1 MMEEMRSSGGDVS
14 TGSIRSSDT
23 TASIPTPDRRTGEQT
38 EIDIS
43 NTDAARFLSK
53 LISLGYLHTATGSSS
68 NNNSSND
75 AEPLLPLQEPQEMTL
90 ESTKL
95 AKSKLAQRRTGA
107 HHKFTA
113 DDSNCCIVLKKK
125 TRGGQGGAAAGGTA
139 ATEIIDGCITR
150 TELVNQIKLSIDSPT
165 FGGRASISSLATHL
179 AVDEAAIES
188 SVANFAAV
196 APSLAEYVQVGND
209 VVSSHHFDSLANKVD
224 AMISAAGEGHIAIA
238 ELAMNVYDMPFD
250 VCLASLV
257 ERLPTFKCSA
267 RIGNLHFGS
276 GGGGSTRREVV
287 SAVYDNDR
295 AKELQT
301 RLDEAREP
309 THLIDLVQELQ
320 WDDEFAH
327 DRVTAMV
334 AGGSLKGELKVDGD
348 TYVPRVYAE
357 VQRQSVDEFYS
368 ANGYVNAELMIS
380 LGLPASNMEQYVRE
394 SFPDAVELSDAV
406 IDIQA
411 LIDPLEGLIQEAIAL
426 RSYLDMRAALPE
438 ALVSSEGDMQQ
449 ILEDMLPPR
458 LAENSD
464 FCDGV
469 CIVCDGEALYCS
481 RGMIQDVETKV
492 VSPLIESY
500 GKTRAQEIDDAL
512 NLSSKKRQS
521 SSVAD
526 ANDDG
531 EIIRTGAKLKKSGKR
546 GGGGKKSKLQ
556 QEHVDD
562 LQDGDETA
570 ADKKSSGK
578 GKIYGSRKGRSSSS
592 ANCPTVAFNDAPGV
606 VALVQIAKRVAEK
619 YPDLANV
626 QESCCP
632 LIVDEDGDS
641 PSWEPEDG
649 YDGAGP
655 LYEFCRQALCTPQ
668 FRRKCDQAVKA
679 ELDKVRAT
687 RQGISI
693 GARKAGAVTAAAI
706 DDAFEACFADACY
719 LVQMLAKLPRS
730 VATGDIAKE
739 KKTALER
746 DFLLGCAADF
756 TCRITQYC
764 LFKHEV
770 DEGLFLVEFEPGS
783 SFSPVQELTENCLP
797 SFCHPVRMTT
807 RSFGRVFLSCA
818 PDKGGNKD
826 RDPLPALRELLPGS
840 IGVELARMWTCCGGE
855 CYQGGKKLLSEDDK
869 EYVRPGNFE
878 QFLRLAEESCL
889 ITCGLP
895 FKKLD
900 KKAEKNAMFTRR
912 RGLTAQL
919 ESADANAR
927 EVLELTIMLLFQQIK
942 GIVVAGDELI
952 DTVLGILCEEK
963 KISEEVKNKLLLMY
977 EHVKLA
983 GGDKD
988 IPDDLI
994 ASIKGCGLSRDI
1006 SKHDM

>member
-1 MMEEMRSSGGDVS
+1 MEEMRSSGGDVHNMV
-14 TGSIRSSDT
+14 SSNT
-23 TASIPTPDRRTGEQT
+23 TSWIPTPDRTGEQP

-43 NTDAARFLSK
+43 NADAARFLSK
-53 LISLGYLHTATGSSS
+53 LISLGYLHSATGSSN

-75 AEPLLPLQEPQEMTL
+75 AEPLLPLQEPQELTL
-90 ESTKL
+90 ESTML
-95 AKSKLAQRRTGA
+95 AKSKLAQRRTGS
-107 HHKFTA
+107 HRRFTA
-113 DDSNCCIVLKKK
+113 DDPNCCIVLKKK
-125 TRGGQGGAAAGGTA
+125 TCGGQGGAATAGGAA
-139 ATEIIDGCITR
+139 ATEIIDGCVTR
-150 TELVNQIKLSIDSPT
+150 TELVNQIKLSIDCPT

-179 AVDEAAIES
+179 SVDEAAIES
-188 SVANFAAV
+188 SVANFASV

-209 VVSSHHFDSLANKVD
+209 VVSSHHFDLLANKVD
-224 AMISAAGEGHIAIA
+224 AMISAAGEGHVAIA

-257 ERLPTFKCSA
+257 ERLPTFKCSS
-267 RIGNLHFGS
+267 RIGSLHFGS

-295 AKELQT
+295 SKELQT

-327 DRVTAMV
+327 DRVMAMI
-334 AGGSLKGELKVDGD
+334 ADGSLKGELKVDGD

-357 VQRQSVDEFYS
+357 VQRQGVDEFYS
-368 ANGYVNAELMIS
+368 ANGYVNAELVIS
-380 LGLPASNMEQYVRE
+380 LGLPASNMGQYVRE
-394 SFPDAVELSDAV
+394 SFPNAVELSDAV

-411 LIDPLEGLIQEAIAL
+411 LIDPLEGLIEEAITL

-438 ALVSSEGDMQQ
+438 ALVSSEGDMQK
-449 ILEDMLPPR
+449 ILEDVLPPR

-464 FCDGV
+464 FPDGV
-469 CIVCDGEALYCS
+469 CIVCDGEALYYS

-512 NLSSKKRQS
+512 NSSPKKRQS

-546 GGGGKKSKLQ
+546 GGGKKPKIP
-556 QEHVDD
+556 QEHVTDV
-562 LQDGDETA
+562 QDGDEAA

-578 GKIYGSRKGRSSSS
+578 GKIHSSRKGRLSSF
-592 ANCPTVAFNDAPGV
+592 ANCPGV
-606 VALVQIAKRVAEK
+606 VPLVQIAKQVAEE

-632 LIVDEDGDS
+632 LIVDEDGVP

-649 YDGAGP
+649 SDGAGP
-655 LYEFCRQALCTPQ
+655 LYEFCRQALCTTQ

-679 ELDKVRAT
+679 ELDKIRST

-693 GARKAGAVTAAAI
+693 GGRKAGAVAAAAI

-730 VATGDIAKE
+730 VATGDMAKE
-739 KKTALER
+739 KKIALER

-764 LFKHEV
+764 LYKHGV
-770 DEGLFLVEFEPGS
+770 DEGLFLVEFAPGS
-783 SFSPVQELTENCLP
+783 SSSPVQEITESCLP

-818 PDKGGNKD
+818 PDKGGDKGD
-826 RDPLPALRELLPGS
+826 DPLPALRELLPGS
-840 IGVELARMWTCCGGE
+840 IGIELARMWTSCGGE
-855 CYQGGKKLLSEDDK
+855 CYQGGKKLGSEDCT

-900 KKAEKNAMFTRR
+900 KKTEKSALFTRR

-919 ESADANAR
+919 ESSDANAR

-942 GIVVAGDELI
+942 GIVVAGNELI

-963 KISEEVKNKLLLMY
+963 KIPEEVKNKLLLLY

-983 GGDKD
+983 DGDKD
-988 IPDDLI
+988 IPVDLI

-1006 SKHDM
+1006 SKHHL